1 MKETFLE
8 KILVAKRT
16 NVAKA
21 KSKIDIAGLAETA
34 RWLRARSQDHRLHGA
49 LSDASQINI
58 IAEFK
63 RASPSKG
70 VINDAADPAN
80 IATAYEAGGAAAIS
94 VLTEE
99 DFFMGGLEDLKR
111 IRAATSLPVLRKDF
125 IIDEFQIYE
134 SAAAGANAIL
144 LIVAALTDVELKEF
158 HQLAHDELGLDV
170 VVEVHTPGE
179 FERALAMDAAII
191 GVNNRDLRSFAVSLD
206 VSRELVR
213 SKSAGSLMIS
223 ESGLRSAAE
232 LNELHELG
240 YDAFLIGETL
250 MRAHD
255 PQRELRN
262 WTAKPEKQALNY

>member
-1 MKETFLE
+1 MKETILE
-8 KILVAKRT
+8 KILAAKRT
-16 NVAKA
+16 RLAKA
-21 KSKIDIAGLAETA
+21 KSEIDIAVLAE
-34 RWLRARSQDHRLHGA
+34 RAREFRSHSQTHRLHGA
-49 LSDASQINI
+49 LSAASQINI

-70 VINDAADPAN
+70 LINDAADPTD
-80 IATAYEAGGAAAIS
+80 IARAYEAGGAAAIS

-99 DFFMGGLEDLKR
+99 GFFVGTLGDLKKV
-111 IRAATSLPVLRKDF
+111 RAATSLPVLRKDF

-134 SAAAGANAIL
+134 SAAAGADSIL
-144 LIVAALTDVELKEF
+144 LIVAALTDAELKKF

-179 FERALAMDAAII
+179 FERAVAMDAAVI
-191 GVNNRDLRSFAVSLD
+191 GVNNRDLRSFEVSLD

-213 SKSAGSLMIS
+213 SKPSGSLMIS

-232 LNELHELG
+232 LSELHELG

-250 MRAHD
+250 MRSKH
-255 PQRELRN
+255 PELELRT
-262 WTAKPEKQALNY
+262 WLTKPEKQALNY